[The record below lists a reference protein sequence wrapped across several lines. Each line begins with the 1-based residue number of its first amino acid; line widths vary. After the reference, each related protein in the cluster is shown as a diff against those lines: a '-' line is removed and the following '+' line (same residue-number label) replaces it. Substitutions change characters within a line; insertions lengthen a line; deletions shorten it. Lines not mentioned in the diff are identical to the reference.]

1 LKEVLYQKLF
11 LKNRQIKIGRTIF
24 LSPEGYDRLYLNG
37 RKEKMNQ
44 GDYYQILGIDRNANP
59 PTIKQAYR
67 RLAFQYHPDR
77 NKETPAAVEKMKEV
91 NEAYAVLSDPRKRR
105 DYDTLRERYGPSGFD
120 RFKQSYSEEDIFRGS
135 DINQIF
141 EEMAGAFGFRG
152 FEEVF
157 KESYGPGYRTFEFR
171 RPGVFGRGFIFFGP
185 AYRRGDQPEAPA
197 SSEMLPGNLGKL
209 TGYLLRKMLGI
220 RETGGGKDWYD
231 TLTLDPRQPQE
242 GGKIRYFHR
251 RRSKELMVTIPLGI
265 REGQKIRLKGMGADG
280 KGGAEPG
287 DLYLKV
293 RIRRPLLQRVRDL
306 LKI

>member
-1 LKEVLYQKLF
+1 
-11 LKNRQIKIGRTIF
+11 
-24 LSPEGYDRLYLNG
+24 
-37 RKEKMNQ
+37 MNP
-44 GDYYQILGIDRNANP
+44 GDYYQILGIDSNATP
-59 PTIKQAYR
+59 QTIKQAYR

-77 NKETPAAVEKMKEV
+77 NRTNPAAVEKMKEI

-105 DYDTLRERYGPSGFD
+105 DYDTLRERYGSSAFD
-120 RFKQSYSEEDIFRGS
+120 QFKQSYSEQDIFRGS

-141 EEMAGAFGFRG
+141 EEMARAFGFRG

-157 KESYGPGYRTFEFR
+157 TESYGPGYRTFEFR

-185 AYRRGDQPEAPA
+185 AYRREDPSQAPA
-197 SSEMLPGNLGKL
+197 SFEMLSANLGKL
-209 TGYLLRKMLGI
+209 TGYLLRKMLAT

-231 TLTLDPRQPQE
+231 TLTLDPREAQE
-242 GGKIRYFHR
+242 GGRIKYFHH
-251 RRSKELMVTIPLGI
+251 RRSKELVVTLPVGI
-265 REGQKIRLKGMGADG
+265 REGQKIRLRGMGADG

-293 RIRRPLLQRVRDL
+293 QIRKPLLQRVRDL

>member
-1 LKEVLYQKLF
+1 
-11 LKNRQIKIGRTIF
+11 
-24 LSPEGYDRLYLNG
+24 
-37 RKEKMNQ
+37 MNQ
-44 GDYYQILGIDRNANP
+44 GDYYQILGIDSKATP
-59 PTIKQAYR
+59 QTIKQAYR

-77 NKETPAAVEKMKEV
+77 NRANPAAVEKMKEI
-91 NEAYAVLSDPRKRR
+91 NEAYAVLSEPRKKR

-120 RFKQSYSEEDIFRGS
+120 RFKQSYSEQDIFRGS

-141 EEMAGAFGFRG
+141 EEMARSFGFRG

-157 KESYGPGYRTFEFR
+157 IESYGPGYRTFEFR
-171 RPGVFGRGFIFFGP
+171 RPGVFGRAFIFFGP
-185 AYRRGDQPEAPA
+185 AYSGGDQPKAPA

-220 RETGGGKDWYD
+220 RETRGGKDWYD

-242 GGKIRYFHR
+242 GGKIKYLHR
-251 RRSKELMVTIPLGI
+251 RRSKELVVTLPLGI
-265 REGQKIRLKGMGADG
+265 RDGQKIRLKGMGADG
-280 KGGAEPG
+280 KGGGEPG

-293 RIRRPLLQRVRDL
+293 EIKKPFLQKVKEL